1 MAISPSNGKHPITTD
16 RAARLYKLLTILA
29 DGPQRRESLLKKLK
43 INPRGFYRELEL
55 LRARGISVDPVGTK
69 YHLVGDL
76 DSALA
81 KLPVPNLQLNVREAL
96 TLAKGPTAAHRKLQ
110 SQLNTLL
117 GTSRNGY

>member
-1 MAISPSNGKHPITTD
+1 MTTSSTNGSSPITSE
-16 RAARLYKLLTILA
+16 RAARLYKLLTILSV
-29 DGPQRRESLLKKLK
+29 GPQGRESLLKKLK

-55 LRARGISVDPVGTK
+55 LRGRGISVDPVGTK

-81 KLPVPNLQLNVREAL
+81 KLPVPDLKLNVREAL
-96 TLAKGPTAAHRKLQ
+96 VLAKGPTAAHRKLQ

-117 GTSRNGY
+117 GTTKHAY